1 MSLENLLPNRQA
13 ATDEKEAVA
22 RLFRILRLLRKECP
36 WDRKQTF
43 DSLRTLTVEETFE
56 LSDAIVKKDYE
67 EIKKELG
74 DVLLHLAFYSDMAEE
89 QGRFGFTDVC
99 NSLCDKL
106 IRRHPHIFSDVR
118 VQTDEDVKKN
128 WEAIKLKEGKK
139 HSVLSGVPD
148 SLPAMIKAFRIQD
161 KARGVGFDWEN
172 SEQVWEKVQEEMEE
186 FGREACRWKQL
197 RSEIPEQVQEEAL
210 LSADSGKEPSPQA
223 RDFLAQRARTL
234 DELGDVFFALINY
247 ARFVKLNPEDALEKT
262 NRKFIDR
269 FTYMEERTIRQGK
282 SLHDM
287 SLAEMDAYWEEAKK
301 VLSGK

>member
-139 HSVLSGVPD
+139 HSVLSGVPG